1 MGRRLKC
8 HGSARKLLLQ
18 SAVNNSVNREIILQG
33 KIFVV
38 DDELANVHLLE
49 KILTRGGYKN
59 LSMTTDSRRFER
71 MFLDD
76 DPDLVLLDLN
86 MPYVDGYK
94 ILESLHG
101 LVPEEAFL
109 PVIVLT
115 ADARPKAKH
124 RALEGGATD
133 FLTKPFDATEV
144 LLRVGN
150 ALRMRFLHRQSRNQN
165 ELLEER
171 VRERTQLL
179 HQTIS
184 ELRRTQQAVTQ
195 QKGLPAH

>member
-1 MGRRLKC
+1 M
-8 HGSARKLLLQ
+8 
-18 SAVNNSVNREIILQG
+18 NPEILLQG
-33 KIFVV
+33 KIFIV

-49 KILTRGGYKN
+49 KILARGGYKN
-59 LSMTTDSRRFER
+59 LSMTTDSRRFEG

-76 DPDLVLLDLN
+76 DPDLILLDLN

-94 ILESLHG
+94 ILESLRG

-115 ADARPKAKH
+115 ADVTPKAKH
-124 RALEGGATD
+124 RALEGGAID

-150 ALRMRFLHRQSRNQN
+150 ALRMRFLHRQLHNQN
-165 ELLEER
+165 ALLEER
-171 VRERTQLL
+171 VRDRTQLL
-179 HQTIS
+179 DQSIR
-184 ELRRTQQAVTQ
+184 ELRQTQQQVAQ
-195 QKGLPAH
+195 PER